1 MNELKKR
8 RKIIAEHKKLVEK
21 FCEGV
26 RDYLVIGTV
35 LKECLGMINARNE

>member
-1 MNELKKR
+1 MNGLEKH
-8 RKIIAEHKKLVEK
+8 RKIIAEHKTLVAT
-21 FCEGV
+21 FCKGV